1 MSSGSAAHT
10 ASVTSRLNAR
20 PLAVAARRFSQ
31 VANVWPSRRAAP
43 GAAHGASRGTR
54 RTPRAG
60 APWSVPVAR
69 DPAGVQRGGAPAVA
83 GPGPPELGELVT
95 GVVGGE

>member
-43 GAAHGASRGTR
+43 GAVHGASSGTR
-54 RTPRAG
+54 RAARSRRSWLWPMSAITAG
-60 APWSVPVAR
+60 FS
-69 DPAGVQRGGAPAVA
+69 RGMR
-83 GPGPPELGELVT
+83 PP
-95 GVVGGE
+95 